1 MGMKTMLLK
10 PIVNLMRTSTALL
23 CASALFGCAAVT
35 GGQVATSDTYELAIP
50 QVSQATAVRR
60 GVQILIP
67 EPTALKA
74 VDSENIVIK
83 TDPLIIQYLD
93 EAQWSDRLPKLVQQ
107 RLADGFANS
116 GRFGGVGLP
125 GQGLAIDYQLV
136 TEIRAFSVDA
146 TTGQADVEINA
157 KLLDD
162 RNGTI
167 IANRLF
173 SASAPVASNG
183 NRAFVGALD
192 KAFAQVADDMVGWV
206 TGRI

>member
-1 MGMKTMLLK
+1 MSFQ
-10 PIVNLMRTSTALL
+10 PILRPARLCTATLCAALL
-23 CASALFGCAAVT
+23 SSCAAVT
-35 GGQVATSDTYELAIP
+35 GGQVATNDTYELAVP
-50 QVSQATAVRR
+50 QISQANAVRR

-83 TDPLIIQYLD
+83 TDPLVIQYLD

-107 RLADGFANS
+107 RLADAFSNS

-125 GQGLAIDYQLV
+125 GQGLAIDYQII

-146 TTGQADVEINA
+146 TTGQAVVSISA

-167 IANRLF
+167 LANRLF
-173 SASAPVASNG
+173 EANSAVSSNG

-192 KAFAQVADDMVGWV
+192 RAFAQIADEMVGWV
-206 TGRI
+206 TSRI

>member
-1 MGMKTMLLK
+1 MIIFK
-10 PIVNLMRTSTALL
+10 PIGAALKTTTALV
-23 CASALFGCAAVT
+23 CAGLVVGCAAVT
-35 GGQVATSDTYELAIP
+35 GGQVASSDTYELAVP
-50 QVSQATAVRR
+50 QVSQDSAVRR

-67 EPTALKA
+67 EPSALKA

-107 RLADGFANS
+107 RLADAFANS

-125 GQGLAIDYQLV
+125 GQGLAIDYQII
-136 TEIRAFSVDA
+136 TEIRSFAVDA
-146 TTGQADVEINA
+146 TSGRADVEISA
-157 KLLDD
+157 KLLND
-162 RNGTI
+162 RNGSI
-167 IANRLF
+167 IASRVF
-173 SASAPVASNG
+173 EASAPVSSNG

-192 KAFAQVADDMVGWV
+192 SAFSQVADDMIGWV